1 MRRTLTL
8 SVVFLLGVILG
19 GCAAT
24 KKQGTVEV
32 EDATISGSDASS
44 TATGL
49 TTGSDATGQ
58 IITVEN
64 DTGDADDLLNQRVI
78 YFDFDS
84 SSLTP
89 EAQRVVEA
97 HADYLAGNTGMAV
110 VLEGHADE
118 RGTREYNLALGER
131 RANAVTEMFQV
142 LGVAPDAIRPI
153 SYGEERPVA
162 MEHDESAWS
171 LNRRVEILY

>member
-58 IITVEN
+58 IITV
-64 DTGDADDLLNQRVI
+64 
-78 YFDFDS
+78 
-84 SSLTP
+84 
-89 EAQRVVEA
+89 
-97 HADYLAGNTGMAV
+97 
-110 VLEGHADE
+110 
-118 RGTREYNLALGER
+118 
-131 RANAVTEMFQV
+131 
-142 LGVAPDAIRPI
+142 
-153 SYGEERPVA
+153 
-162 MEHDESAWS
+162 
-171 LNRRVEILY
+171 